1 MYSDDTTTP
10 EKAQTKRQHS
20 APEYLERRKH
30 EKDRRKAESTLKAR
44 LRKARKT
51 DPISP
56 KEVRQAQLS
65 PFIYIRPTPEFNN
78 ENRAH
83 FPVTYGM

>member
-1 MYSDDTTTP
+1 MSIDESVMS
-10 EKAQTKRQHS
+10 EKVQTKRQHS

-44 LRKARKT
+44 LRKGRKS

-56 KEVRQAQLS
+56 KEV
-65 PFIYIRPTPEFNN
+65 
-78 ENRAH
+78 
-83 FPVTYGM
+83 